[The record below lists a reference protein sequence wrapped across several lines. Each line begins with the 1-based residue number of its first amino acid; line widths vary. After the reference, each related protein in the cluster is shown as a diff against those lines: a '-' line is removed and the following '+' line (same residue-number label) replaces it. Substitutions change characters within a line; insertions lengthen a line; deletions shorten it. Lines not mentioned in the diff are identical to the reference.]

1 MDERTQPFLIMM
13 MVKMKLMMMRM
24 MTTQLEIV
32 IWIVV
37 HSQRY
42 STIWPL
48 AIIIVMSARIN
59 MKAIKTFGSNWYVQH
74 VWQSEYNI
82 LVRINVI
89 ACDTW
94 IHGWPQLWSS
104 NGDDEP
110 TDQSNVAA
118 AAAAR
123 LVSFPILICLKSVG
137 KDLFETFHSISRSG
151 VFAKRNADGLTFRRL
166 LCTRYLQKDRC
177 IQFQLKYDW
186 MQKNMANLLNSP
198 WFMAWT
204 HDRQFL
210 WLWYSFFSFDI
221 FCMFILFLSST
232 DLDFF
237 YFSAK

>member
-13 MVKMKLMMMRM
+13 MVKMRLMRM
-24 MTTQLEIV
+24 MMMIAQLEIV

-37 HSQRY
+37 HRQSY

-48 AIIIVMSARIN
+48 AIITVMSARIN
-59 MKAIKTFGSNWYVQH
+59 MKAIKTFEFNWYVQH
-74 VWQSEYNI
+74 VWQSVYNI

-94 IHGWPQLWSS
+94 IHGSWPQLWSS

-151 VFAKRNADGLTFRRL
+151 VFAKRNADGLTFQRL

-186 MQKNMANLLNSP
+186 MPNK
-198 WFMAWT
+198 
-204 HDRQFL
+204 
-210 WLWYSFFSFDI
+210 YGK
-221 FCMFILFLSST
+221 FIELPMNT
-232 DLDFF
+232 W
-237 YFSAK
+237 